1 MGKRELLIAVTFVV
15 IGFAVYKLTAPP
27 GDPSRSGSSLSAI
40 VNEIRREIR
49 GQRVTADTTFTAA
62 RAVPGT
68 VTEIRLAF
76 NIGAVT
82 IVGEDRDDVEAEMD
96 VRSTGYDTEE
106 ATRLAKASHLQ
117 FDEAGALLI
126 IAGKFPVEG
135 RQTPALRLKVPAR
148 LGVRMDEKGSTLQI
162 TNVASV
168 VIAGGRGDTTIE
180 RVAGSVTVTQRGSE
194 IVVRDVGALRLTTLS
209 GAEARVSDV
218 RGDAAFSLQ
227 SGEVRAEG
235 LKGSLEVE
243 SRATE
248 LVFDRLENLKG
259 PVRINANLGEVVL
272 VGLRADTRIDG
283 RRTEIRV
290 DHAGGGPL
298 AIYNDGDEVI
308 EVTVPSAG
316 FTIDAV
322 AAGGR
327 VSLDP
332 ALEEAGLRLITTGG
346 QDDDS
351 AAGAESRVAGTV
363 GGGGS
368 LITLRAR
375 RGGDI
380 VLKAR

>member
-15 IGFAVYKLTAPP
+15 IGFGVYKLTAPP
-27 GDPSRSGSSLSAI
+27 GDPSRSGFSLSAI

-49 GQRVTADTTFTAA
+49 GQRVTADATFTAA
-62 RAVPGT
+62 QAVPET

-82 IVGEDRDDVEAEMD
+82 IVGEDRDDVEAEMH

-135 RQTPALRLKVPAR
+135 RQTPTLRLKVPAR

-168 VIAGGRGDTTIE
+168 LIAGGRGDTTIE

-235 LKGSLEVE
+235 LGGGLEVE
-243 SRATE
+243 SRNTE
-248 LVFDRLENLKG
+248 LLFDRLENLKG

-272 VGLRADTRIDG
+272 LGLRADTRIDG

-332 ALEEAGLRLITTGG
+332 SLEEAGLRLTTAGG

-351 AAGAESRVAGTV
+351 TAGAESRVAGTV

-375 RGGDI
+375 HGGDI

>member
-1 MGKRELLIAVTFVV
+1 MGKRELLIAVTVVV
-15 IGFAVYKLTAPP
+15 IGFGVYRFTAPP
-27 GDPSRSGSSLSAI
+27 GDPSRSGFSLSAI

-49 GQRVTADTTFTAA
+49 GQRVTADATFTAA
-62 RAVPGT
+62 QAVPET

-82 IVGEDRDDVEAEMD
+82 IVGEDRDDVEAEMH

-135 RQTPALRLKVPAR
+135 RQTPTLRLKVPAR

-168 VIAGGRGDTTIE
+168 LIAGGRGDTTIE
-180 RVAGSVTVTQRGSE
+180 RVAGSVTVTQRGSD

-235 LKGSLEVE
+235 LRGGLEVE
-243 SRATE
+243 SRNTE
-248 LVFDRLENLKG
+248 LLLDRLENLKG

-290 DHAGGGPL
+290 DLAGGGPL

-322 AAGGR
+322 AAAGR

-332 ALEEAGLRLITTGG
+332 TLEEAGLRLTTTGG

>member
-1 MGKRELLIAVTFVV
+1 MGKRELLIAVTVVV
-15 IGFAVYKLTAPP
+15 IGFGVYKFTAPP
-27 GDPSRSGSSLSAI
+27 GDPSRSGFSLSAI

-49 GQRVTADTTFTAA
+49 GQRVTADATFTAA
-62 RAVPGT
+62 QAVPET

-82 IVGEDRDDVEAEMD
+82 IVGEDRDDVEAEMH

-135 RQTPALRLKVPAR
+135 RQTPTLRLKVPAR

-168 VIAGGRGDTTIE
+168 LIAGGRGDTTIE

-235 LKGSLEVE
+235 LRGGLEVE
-243 SRATE
+243 SRNTE
-248 LVFDRLENLKG
+248 LLLDRLENLKG

-290 DHAGGGPL
+290 DLAGGGPL

-322 AAGGR
+322 AAAGR

-332 ALEEAGLRLITTGG
+332 TLEEAGLRLTTTGG

>member
-1 MGKRELLIAVTFVV
+1 MGKRELLIAVTVVV
-15 IGFAVYKLTAPP
+15 IGFGVYKFTAPP
-27 GDPSRSGSSLSAI
+27 GDPSRSGFSLSAI

-49 GQRVTADTTFTAA
+49 GQRVTADATFTAA
-62 RAVPGT
+62 QAVPET

-82 IVGEDRDDVEAEMD
+82 IVGEDRDDVEAEMH

-135 RQTPALRLKVPAR
+135 RQTPTLRLKVPAR

-168 VIAGGRGDTTIE
+168 LIAGGRGDTTIE

-235 LKGSLEVE
+235 LRGGLEVE
-243 SRATE
+243 SRNTE
-248 LVFDRLENLKG
+248 LLLDRLENLKG

-290 DHAGGGPL
+290 DLAGGGPL

-322 AAGGR
+322 ADGGR

-332 ALEEAGLRLITTGG
+332 TLEEAGLRLTTTGG